1 MTEAE
6 RSLGKCWFDEVWNQG
21 RREAIPKMFP
31 PNGILHDGRHA
42 TAGPD
47 AFYLFFDRM
56 KAAFSDLRVDLEDTF
71 AEDDKLC
78 LRWSCTA
85 KHTGPGL
92 GVPPTQKTIH
102 VTGISIM
109 RVHGGQIVEAWQNWD
124 MLGMMEQ
131 IQNLHQPPTYIAE
144 NAPAK

>member
-1 MTEAE
+1 MA
-6 RSLGKCWFDEVWNQG
+6 S
-21 RREAIPKMFP
+21 
-31 PNGILHDGRHA
+31 
-42 TAGPD
+42 
-47 AFYLFFDRM
+47 
-56 KAAFSDLRVDLEDTF
+56 FSDLRVDIEDTF
-71 AEDDKLC
+71 AEGDKLC

-92 GVPPTQKTIH
+92 GVPPTDKTIH

-131 IQNLHQPPTYIAE
+131 IQNLSQPPTYIAV
-144 NAPAK
+144 AATA